1 LLDVPLIV
9 LNLYVNHN
17 FSSLQ
22 FDDFKG
28 RNMAK
33 LDVGKK
39 APTFMTVT
47 TDGKKVKL
55 DDIYGK
61 NGVVLYFYP
70 KDNTPGCTTEACDFR
85 DNLAAIKKLGYS
97 VVGVSKD
104 DLKSHKKFIEKQNLN
119 FDLLSD
125 AETDLVEKFGV
136 WQEKKMMGRKYM
148 GIVRTTFLIGK
159 DGKIQKIYENVK
171 VKDHVA
177 EIIKDIKELNK

>member
-1 LLDVPLIV
+1 
-9 LNLYVNHN
+9 
-17 FSSLQ
+17 
-22 FDDFKG
+22 
-28 RNMAK
+28 MAK
-33 LDVGKK
+33 LEVGKK
-39 APTFMTVT
+39 APAFTAIIA
-47 TDGKKVKL
+47 DGKKVKL
-55 DDIYGK
+55 GDISGK

-85 DNLAAIKKLGYS
+85 DNLETIKKLGYS

-136 WQEKKMMGRKYM
+136 WQEKNMMGRKYM
-148 GIVRTTFLIGK
+148 GIVRTTFLI
-159 DGKIQKIYENVK
+159 DNNGKILKIYDNVK

-177 EIIKDIKELNK
+177 TIIKDIKELKK

>member
-1 LLDVPLIV
+1 
-9 LNLYVNHN
+9 
-17 FSSLQ
+17 
-22 FDDFKG
+22 
-28 RNMAK
+28 MAK
-33 LDVGKK
+33 LEVGKK
-39 APTFMTVT
+39 APTFTAIIA
-47 TDGKKVKL
+47 DGKKVKL
-55 DDIYGK
+55 GDISGK

-85 DNLAAIKKLGYS
+85 DNLETIKKLGYS

-136 WQEKKMMGRKYM
+136 WQEKNMMGRKYM
-148 GIVRTTFLIGK
+148 GIVRTTFLI
-159 DGKIQKIYENVK
+159 DNNGKILKIYDNVK

-177 EIIKDIKELNK
+177 TIIKDIKELKK